1 MTRAG
6 ARPWLRPL
14 AMRLHRW
21 VALGLGTWFALL
33 GLSGALLVWHG
44 DADRVLNPQWFA
56 PQQRCGQPR

>member
-1 MTRAG
+1 MTHAG

-33 GLSGALLVWHG
+33 GLTGAFLVRSIRSGSHRSSA
-44 DADRVLNPQWFA
+44 AMR
-56 PQQRCGQPR
+56 